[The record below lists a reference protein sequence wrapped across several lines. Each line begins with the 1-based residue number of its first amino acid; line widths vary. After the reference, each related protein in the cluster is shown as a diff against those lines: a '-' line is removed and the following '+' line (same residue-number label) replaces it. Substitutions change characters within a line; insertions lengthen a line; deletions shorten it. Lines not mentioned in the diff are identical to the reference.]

1 MGQWNALSC
10 VEWRCRNG
18 ETSQDAFTV
27 IQARDDSGLGQG
39 GTRAM
44 VRPADMAMSYQIL
57 NVF

>member
-1 MGQWNALSC
+1 MGQCNALSC
-10 VEWRCRNG
+10 VEWRCRNT

-27 IQARDDSGLGQG
+27 IPARDDSGLGQG

-44 VRPADMAMSYQIL
+44 VRPANMVMSYQIL